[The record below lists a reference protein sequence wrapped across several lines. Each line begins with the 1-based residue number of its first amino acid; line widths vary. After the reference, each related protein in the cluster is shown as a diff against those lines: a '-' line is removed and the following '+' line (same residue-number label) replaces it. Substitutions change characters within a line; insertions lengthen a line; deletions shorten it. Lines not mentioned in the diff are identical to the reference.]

1 MAGGVSL
8 LRLLV
13 LYFVLAESYQAWAQ
27 RVTTEN
33 SNLVVNEFDS
43 IVLSCIIHSSQL
55 KHRIEWKK
63 LNAGTDFVY
72 FNKHITGD
80 LINRAELQG
89 DSSIKIFNVTRKD
102 TAVYRCEVVFVETG
116 HLDEVSVNLTVQVKP
131 VTPKCSVPKS
141 VPVGKAAIL
150 TCHEHEGYPPPTYI
164 WYKNGVV
171 VPPDPK
177 SDPKFFNSS
186 YKINDNTGTLH
197 FSVTSKLDIGEYH
210 CMAINR
216 AGQAKCEPQRMEVY
230 DINIAAIIGGILIV
244 VLVLLI
250 ISIVIRLAYK
260 RGYFT
265 NTRLPV
271 KLIVLIM
278 SDQVHWML
286 REIFDTNLLLLSEK
300 VRTGEKTLKFTIGSS
315 SFTRLSNTSTDL

>member
-13 LYFVLAESYQAWAQ
+13 LYFVLAE
-27 RVTTEN
+27 
-33 SNLVVNEFDS
+33 S

-150 TCHEHEGYPPPTYI
+150 TCHEQEGYPPPKYI

-265 NTRLPV
+265 KKQPANRYQASCKADSV
-271 KLIVLIM
+271 
-278 SDQVHWML
+278 DY
-286 REIFDTNLLLLSEK
+286 
-300 VRTGEKTLKFTIGSS
+300 VRSGPLDAEGDFRHKS
-315 SFTRLSNTSTDL
+315 SFII

>member
-13 LYFVLAESYQAWAQ
+13 LYFVLAESCQAWAQ

-33 SNLVVNEFDS
+33 PNLVVNEFDS
-43 IVLSCIIHSSQL
+43 IVLSCIIHPSQVE
-55 KHRIEWKK
+55 HRIEWKK

-80 LINRAELQG
+80 LTNRAELQG

-102 TAVYRCEVVFVETG
+102 TAVYRCEVAFVKTG

-150 TCHEHEGYPPPTYI
+150 TCHEHEGYPPPMYT

-210 CMAINR
+210 CMAMNR

-260 RGYFT
+260 RGYFAKKQPA
-265 NTRLPV
+265 NRYQASCKADSV
-271 KLIVLIM
+271 
-278 SDQVHWML
+278 DY
-286 REIFDTNLLLLSEK
+286 
-300 VRTGEKTLKFTIGSS
+300 VRSGPLDAEGDFRHKS
-315 SFTRLSNTSTDL
+315 SFII